1 MSKAVAIILAGIA
14 IASTWTIILKHEATH
29 ERRSIQVPVKYDARW
44 GKAGIFHGLP
54 DVQPKVQPRGRAS
67 SGRGMASKWHA
78 VQSQRKAHRQK
89 GLRRAVAAHGGKKG
103 SAHAAPLKRSA
114 GLRVHSG
121 EALMKHGLF
130 VGANRHAKWSRL
142 YTVWTGMLARC
153 RGGPHHP
160 DYKKYGARGIK
171 VCQRWQQ
178 YKNFA
183 KDVGPHPGKEW
194 SLDRWPNNDG
204 NYEPGNWR
212 WATRTMQIRNSRAV
226 KLDTVRADDVRRR
239 LSMGVPQRTI
249 AKAFGVSQS
258 TIQHINAGKIWRHE
272 QQP

>member
-1 MSKAVAIILAGIA
+1 MNSLEFKKILGNSNPGTKIVYFTGLLMFARKLDKELDRLADTVWHAAGMRFNPNA
-14 IASTWTIILKHEATH
+14 RPTARNENTGQWQATG
-29 ERRSIQVPVKYDARW
+29 ERRIVLTQRRLSDTVW
-44 GKAGIFHGLP
+44 
-54 DVQPKVQPRGRAS
+54 RG
-67 SGRGMASKWHA
+67 
-78 VQSQRKAHRQK
+78 
-89 GLRRAVAAHGGKKG
+89 
-103 SAHAAPLKRSA
+103 
-114 GLRVHSG
+114 VHSG

-226 KLDTVRADDVRRR
+226 KLDIVRADDVRRR